1 MKLFI
6 YKCIIIFFLVIIGFQ
21 LTFNYAK
28 KEIERKIDE
37 ITSKENIDIIKD
49 SLRDEIKKATQKEDL
64 IKEND
69 AILFNNFIEKIKN
82 ELKIK

>member
-37 ITSKENIDIIKD
+37 ITSKENVDIIKD
-49 SLRDEIKKATQKEDL
+49 SLRDEIKKATEKNDL
-64 IKEND
+64 IKED
-69 AILFNNFIEKIKN
+69 DVILFNNFIEKIKN

>member
-6 YKCIIIFFLVIIGFQ
+6 YKCMITFFLIIIGFQ
-21 LTFNYAK
+21 LTFNYAM

-37 ITSKENIDIIKD
+37 ISSKENIDIIKE
-49 SLRDEIKKATQKEDL
+49 SLRDEIKKATQKDDL
-64 IKEND
+64 IKED
-69 AILFNNFIEKIKN
+69 DVILFNNLIEKIKN

>member
-49 SLRDEIKKATQKEDL
+49 SLRDEIKKATEKNDL
-64 IKEND
+64 IKED
-69 AILFNNFIEKIKN
+69 DVILFNNLIEKIKN

>member
-64 IKEND
+64 IKKND